1 MGEVESGID
10 LIKDV
15 HRRRLELEKGHNE
28 RKRD

>member
-28 RKRD
+28 RKRE